1 MEKGREI
8 AGKGKRKKPGA
19 LSLGSL
25 GGGGEYFGR

>member
-25 GGGGEYFGR
+25 GGEYFGR